1 MIRPVRVFLIVQV
14 NCINVKS
21 FDINH
26 LDFAD
31 SQNFSEEMNLVGED
45 AGRKELDSSIT
56 ETKLDDGETLCDNL
70 GLSDVI
76 LNTDKKVSVA
86 LQLPS
91 NL

>member
-1 MIRPVRVFLIVQV
+1 MLNLLTSITF
-14 NCINVKS
+14 
-21 FDINH
+21 NH

-31 SQNFSEEMNLVGED
+31 SQNFSEEMNLVAED

-70 GLSDVI
+70 GLSDGI
-76 LNTDKKVSVA
+76 LDTDKKVSVA
-86 LQLPS
+86 LGLPFN

>member
-1 MIRPVRVFLIVQV
+1 MIVQV

-91 NL
+91 NS